1 MIEKYKYKLKK
12 FIDSSDKK
20 YIINNISNIKKI
32 IKFIHKSD
40 IKLFINE
47 INIKIN
53 KYVFDEEIYV
63 SLKSLNIIC
72 NKYLL
77 KNNVDTK
84 IYNILNAIR
93 NNYNIKTIIFY
104 IKKILNYIER
114 DNYLKIDY
122 NELIKILE
130 SILYNDDIIKDNNME
145 YILLLLNKCKKKKNI
160 TYNELESILVKVDVN
175 IYDYI
180 FFLQHNKILNN
191 KDDIILFLEKLNY
204 THEDIKEINKLNL
217 KRGFINGL
225 KKDNKIYLFK
235 YQPNKSVLELILNSY
250 IKLLDHSNFLTP
262 ILFIINSDNSYFYV
276 IEKYDTDLNKY
287 FNILYKN
294 NKIISFQKIIEI
306 TLFLIE
312 SIFILHKNNIIH
324 CDIKLEN
331 IIVNID
337 DNNNINDLKLIDF
350 DVSVFNNIPKALENI
365 SEKYKKIL
373 NNKKERGTRI
383 YMLKNKSMIFNND
396 IYSLGVVLLILL
408 YKNIKLLIVQK
419 KRILENS
426 LEKNRK
432 DIIKYQNI
440 LKKIHNLIENIED
453 NNNKIKLLD
462 LLEYYLKRYKNDSI
476 SFFGDYS
483 SKFNY
488 YKELIIDC
496 IYTKLDINEINHKY
510 NKEIFMFF

>member
-1 MIEKYKYKLKK
+1 LFNECERGYKDDIL
-12 FIDSSDKK
+12 
-20 YIINNISNIKKI
+20 NNVNNIKKI
-32 IKFIHKSD
+32 IKYIDKSD
-40 IKLFINE
+40 IKLLINE
-47 INIKIN
+47 INVKIH
-53 KYVFDEEIYV
+53 KYIFDEEIYL
-63 SLKSLNIIC
+63 SLKSLNITC
-72 NKYLL
+72 NKFLL
-77 KNNVDTK
+77 KNNINIK

-93 NNYNIKTIIFY
+93 NNHNIKTIIFY
-104 IKKILNYIER
+104 IKKILNYIEK
-114 DNYLKIDY
+114 NKNLKIDY

-130 SILYNDDIIKDNNME
+130 NILYNDNIIKDNNTE
-145 YILLLLNKCKKKKNI
+145 YILLLLNKCKKIKNI
-160 TYNELESILVKVDVN
+160 TYNELENILVNIDVN

-180 FFLQHNKILNN
+180 YFLQNNKILNN

-204 THEDIKEINKLNL
+204 SHEDIKEIDKLNL

-250 IKLLDHSNFLTP
+250 IKLLNNPNFLIP

-306 TLFLIE
+306 TCFLIE

-331 IIVNID
+331 IIVNTD
-337 DNNNINDLKLIDF
+337 ENNDINNLKLIDF
-350 DVSVFNNIPKALENI
+350 DVSIFNNIPKELENV

-408 YKNIKLLIVQK
+408 YKNIKLLILQK
-419 KRILENS
+419 KNILENN

-440 LKKIHNLIENIED
+440 LKKLNNLITNIED
-453 NNNKIKLLD
+453 NNNKIEILN

-476 SFFGDYS
+476 SFFGIYAD
-483 SKFNY
+483 KFNY
-488 YKELIIDC
+488 YKELINDC
-496 IYTKLDINEINHKY
+496 IYTKVDINNIYDKY
-510 NKEIFMFF
+510 NKDLFR